1 MDVSPQ
7 SIRSTAFKSARK
19 GYDPD
24 EVNAF
29 KERVAAAVELAQNQA
44 TSMEARARAAVAKLQ
59 ELSQQHEQ
67 AASRL
72 QTPAEVIASSGDAET
87 ISRALLLAQRTADS
101 TIATARSE
109 AERMLA
115 EADAE
120 SATILAV
127 ARSSSNTLLE
137 EGRSEARR
145 ASEAERVAAE
155 NELQSLLARRDF
167 LLADVDQLEQYL
179 VAQRER
185 LRDAAVSLQDLVERV
200 PGGLGEMRRPLMSA
214 SAEPAAHH
222 PESTSSAAAMAVGD
236 APDPVDAS
244 RLAQPD
250 LDPTQAM
257 DRPEAN
263 GDSASADDTVTQT
276 PAQLDV
282 EASAADADATPPES
296 TLLTGR
302 LDANDVWRM
311 VDQDPPLTKMP
322 TLSFDEVTGEVPTV
336 QQPPADGFHIAGEDL
351 R

>member
-19 GYDPD
+19 GYDTD

-59 ELSQQHEQ
+59 ELSQQNEQ
-67 AASRL
+67 NAARV
-72 QTPAEVIASSGDAET
+72 QTPAQVIASSGDAET

-101 TIATARSE
+101 TVETARAE

-115 EADAE
+115 DADAE
-120 SATILAV
+120 AATILAV
-127 ARSSSNTLLE
+127 ARASSSTMLE
-137 EGRSEARR
+137 EGRNEARR
-145 ASEAERVAAE
+145 ASEAERTAAE

-185 LRDAAVSLQDLVERV
+185 LRDAAISLQDLVERV

-214 SAEPAAHH
+214 SAEPAPHH
-222 PESTSSAAAMAVGD
+222 PESVAAA
-236 APDPVDAS
+236 VDAAPVAPAEPAVDPAVDPAVH
-244 RLAQPD
+244 RAVD
-250 LDPTQAM
+250 LDATQAM
-257 DRPEAN
+257 DRSDVGPVAPT
-263 GDSASADDTVTQT
+263 DDIAPVDADV
-276 PAQLDV
+276 
-282 EASAADADATPPES
+282 DATPPQAP
-296 TLLTGR
+296 LLAGR

-311 VDQDPPLTKMP
+311 VDQDPPSKMP
-322 TLSFDEVTGEVPTV
+322 TLSFDEVTGEL
-336 QQPPADGFHIAGEDL
+336 PALGDSPSDGFRIGGEDL

>member
-59 ELSQQHEQ
+59 ELSQQNEQ
-67 AASRL
+67 NAARV
-72 QTPAEVIASSGDAET
+72 QTPAQVIASSGDAET

-101 TIATARSE
+101 TVETARAE

-115 EADAE
+115 DADAE
-120 SATILAV
+120 AATILAV
-127 ARSSSNTLLE
+127 ARSTSSTLLE
-137 EGRSEARR
+137 EGRNEARR
-145 ASEAERVAAE
+145 ASEVERTAAE

-185 LRDAAVSLQDLVERV
+185 LRDAAISLQDLVERV

-214 SAEPAAHH
+214 SAEPAPHH
-222 PESTSSAAAMAVGD
+222 PESHHPESHAAAVEPDADPGD
-236 APDPVDAS
+236 
-244 RLAQPD
+244 D
-250 LDPTQAM
+250 LDATQAM
-257 DRPEAN
+257 DRPDNEPAVVTQQPTEQ
-263 GDSASADDTVTQT
+263 SADE
-276 PAQLDV
+276 ARDV
-282 EASAADADATPPES
+282 DATPPEAPS
-296 TLLTGR
+296 LAGR

-311 VDQDPPLTKMP
+311 VDQDPPSKMP
-322 TLSFDEVTGEVPTV
+322 TLSFDDVTGELPALGDAPTE
-336 QQPPADGFHIAGEDL
+336 GFRIGGDDL

>member
-59 ELSQQHEQ
+59 ELSQQNEQ
-67 AASRL
+67 NAARV
-72 QTPAEVIASSGDAET
+72 QTPAQVIASSGDAET

-101 TIATARSE
+101 TVETARAE

-115 EADAE
+115 DADAE
-120 SATILAV
+120 AATILAV
-127 ARSSSNTLLE
+127 ARATSSTLLE
-137 EGRSEARR
+137 EGRNEARR
-145 ASEAERVAAE
+145 ASEAERTAAE

-185 LRDAAVSLQDLVERV
+185 LRDAAISLQDLVERV

-214 SAEPAAHH
+214 SAEPAPHH
-222 PESTSSAAAMAVGD
+222 PESHHPESLAAAVEPEADPGD
-236 APDPVDAS
+236 
-244 RLAQPD
+244 D
-250 LDPTQAM
+250 LDATQAM
-257 DRPEAN
+257 DRPDSEPAAVMEQPAAQFADEA
-263 GDSASADDTVTQT
+263 
-276 PAQLDV
+276 P
-282 EASAADADATPPES
+282 DADATPPEAPS
-296 TLLTGR
+296 LAGR

-311 VDQDPPLTKMP
+311 VDQDPPSKMP
-322 TLSFDEVTGEVPTV
+322 TLSFDEVTGELPALRDVPT
-336 QQPPADGFHIAGEDL
+336 DGFRIGGDDL

>member
-7 SIRSTAFKSARK
+7 SIRSTAFKSVRK
-19 GYDPD
+19 GYDTD

-59 ELSQQHEQ
+59 EMSQQNEQ
-67 AASRL
+67 NAARVQS
-72 QTPAEVIASSGDAET
+72 PAQVIASSGDVET

-101 TIATARSE
+101 TVETARAE

-115 EADAE
+115 DADAE
-120 SATILAV
+120 AATILAV
-127 ARSSSNTLLE
+127 ARASSTTLLE
-137 EGRSEARR
+137 EGRNEARR
-145 ASEAERVAAE
+145 ASDAERTAAE

-185 LRDAAVSLQDLVERV
+185 LRDAAISLQDLVERV

-214 SAEPAAHH
+214 SAEPAPHH
-222 PESTSSAAAMAVGD
+222 PESVAAFVD
-236 APDPVDAS
+236 VAPAAPVEHGTDPV
-244 RLAQPD
+244 
-250 LDPTQAM
+250 
-257 DRPEAN
+257 
-263 GDSASADDTVTQT
+263 GDSAVDLDATKAMDHPHAEHAALVDDI
-276 PAQLDV
+276 
-282 EASAADADATPPES
+282 AAGDHDADATPPQAP
-296 TLLTGR
+296 LLAGR

-311 VDQDPPLTKMP
+311 VDQDPPSKMP
-322 TLSFDEVTGEVPTV
+322 TLSFDEVTGEVPALGDS
-336 QQPPADGFHIAGEDL
+336 PSEGFRIGGEDL

>member
-1 MDVSPQ
+1 MRAMDVSPQ

-67 AASRL
+67 AASRV

-101 TIATARSE
+101 TIATARAE
-109 AERMLA
+109 ADRLLA
-115 EADAE
+115 EADSEA
-120 SATILAV
+120 ATILAV

-137 EGRSEARR
+137 EGRAEARR
-145 ASEAERVAAE
+145 SSEAERMAAQ

-185 LRDAAVSLQDLVERV
+185 LRDAAVALQDLVERV

-222 PESTSSAAAMAVGD
+222 PESTTPAGGIDQPILDSSADEM
-236 APDPVDAS
+236 
-244 RLAQPD
+244 
-250 LDPTQAM
+250 DPTQAM
-257 DRPEAN
+257 LRPDADEA
-263 GDSASADDTVTQT
+263 ASSESGPSPSTGSGADDAVAGDDPT
-276 PAQLDV
+276 PDSTPL
-282 EASAADADATPPES
+282 AS
-296 TLLTGR
+296 R
-302 LDANDVWRM
+302 LDANDVWKM
-311 VDQDPPLTKMP
+311 VDQDPPASKMP
-322 TLSFDEVTGEVPTV
+322 ALSFDDVTGEVPAIV
-336 QQPPADGFHIAGEDL
+336 EPPAGGFRIGGEDL